1 MHSKGDILEDK
12 KDARDL
18 VDVKISVNELIFN
31 DFSLLDVKILSF
43 GHVNRDD
50 DQEDEEKGDF
60 ANVKIVLVALALK

>member
-50 DQEDEEKGDF
+50 D
-60 ANVKIVLVALALK
+60 